1 MPYKILEHNPKMKA
15 FKCLRKINGKECGGI
30 SYHPRHL
37 ADRWCPHCQFYHPEK
52 QGEIVPIGQV
62 WDQTKPNQ
70 NMGFMFYD

>member
-37 ADRWCPHCQFYHPEK
+37 ADRWCPYCQYYHPEPK
-52 QGEIVPIGQV
+52 GESVPV
-62 WDQTKPNQ
+62 WDQNKPSQ
-70 NMGFMFYD
+70 NIGFTFYD